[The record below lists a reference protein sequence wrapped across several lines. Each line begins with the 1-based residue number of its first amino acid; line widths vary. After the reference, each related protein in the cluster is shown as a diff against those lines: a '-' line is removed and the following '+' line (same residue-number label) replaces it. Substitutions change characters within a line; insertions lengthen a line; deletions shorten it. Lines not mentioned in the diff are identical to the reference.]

1 MNSLHQALVVSEPII
16 PPAGI
21 LDQMHNVRLRTV
33 HPFKRERLANLRGAV
48 IETQRDLDSAIQ
60 LLHLHLTVEQRRAFL
75 IMAAETKDQSKQ
87 VPNPVEQAIL
97 NQLGQNGQYLGFL
110 HREIQNVSGKH
121 EQAIQRAVSS
131 AMKCNP
137 ITDFL
142 SAFGCNDLS
151 QAVLAESRNWLISA
165 IAKRPSLVKEPNVL
179 GQTPLHLSVA
189 WTEGVRLLLDAGAL
203 VDAADNQG
211 LTPVFYAARL
221 GYVDSILVLNEFGCA
236 FHSFET
242 ECKGNGDTSLFR
254 AVIMLEEQRIWKVE
268 RNIDSLENI
277 PKNATEVANTVV
289 DLVIQRCRILE
300 TLARTLLD
308 RNSVHHLQLAPESV
322 LDHKGQLAI
331 SMLSERMD
339 VPESLWMLTPPGSTV
354 YHLPSICL
362 GRADSFW
369 KAGFRD
375 VNEFDRFGL
384 TPLMGRDIFGF
395 NHCLN
400 KELEFLDWLILHG
413 ADLHRRQGYVWQ
425 SIPMSSRYQRALPP
439 QCQGT
444 SSITALHYI
453 AASFGEHYYWE
464 LVQESSTLDEVQHEM
479 LALSRKS
486 KRLIQSVFTDPVWKA
501 LMMQA
506 SVYHVARLKLCRRA
520 ALDIAKM
527 FAHLVYVERPNLRWL
542 RSEMFRLIT
551 FNSLGLRHTC
561 CKIRKWGSRIIAEY
575 EDEEDRR
582 EIRDEQ
588 SDLEDILEA
597 LLPEFENRWVLDR

>member
-1 MNSLHQALVVSEPII
+1 
-16 PPAGI
+16 
-21 LDQMHNVRLRTV
+21 
-33 HPFKRERLANLRGAV
+33 
-48 IETQRDLDSAIQ
+48 
-60 LLHLHLTVEQRRAFL
+60 
-75 IMAAETKDQSKQ
+75 
-87 VPNPVEQAIL
+87 
-97 NQLGQNGQYLGFL
+97 
-110 HREIQNVSGKH
+110 
-121 EQAIQRAVSS
+121 
-131 AMKCNP
+131 MKCNP

-165 IAKRPSLVKEPNVL
+165 IAKRPSMVKESNVL
-179 GQTPLHLSVA
+179 GQSPLHLSVA
-189 WTEGVRLLLDAGAL
+189 WSEGVRLLLDAGAL
-203 VDAADNQG
+203 VDAVDNQG

-221 GYVDSILVLNEFGCA
+221 GYVDSILVLNEVGCA

-242 ECKGNGDTSLFR
+242 ECKGNGDTSLLR
-254 AVIMLEEQRIWKVE
+254 AVIMLEEQRLWEVE
-268 RNIDSLENI
+268 RNIDSLEKI

-308 RNSVHHLQLAPESV
+308 RNSVHRLQLAPESV
-322 LDHKGQLAI
+322 LDHKDQLAI

-354 YHLPSICL
+354 YHLPPICV

-384 TPLMGRDIFGF
+384 TPLMRRDIFGF
-395 NHCLN
+395 NHCLS

-486 KRLIQSVFTDPVWKA
+486 KRLIQSVFTDPVCDRCSCACSSQGCCTYTMLGKA

-506 SVYHVARLKLCRRA
+506 SVYHGGRLKLCRRA

-575 EDEEDRR
+575 EDEEERR

-588 SDLEDILEA
+588 SDLEDTLEA
-597 LLPEFENRWVLDR
+597 LLPEFENRFDELRIPFEHFVDGYWTDRMKDYKKRRGAVDTEGLRSTGVELQEIENTSSSSSDEECEGENIFFHQVRPVQ